1 MQIHL
6 NLANEK
12 HLKFVNFRKA
22 FFVMNNGIGGAD
34 VSHAKCEISFA
45 RGKNLMDL
53 LNVGL
58 LLQLRL
64 FACGD
69 RVRDSVNLE

>member
-1 MQIHL
+1 MQIYL

-22 FFVMNNGIGGAD
+22 FFVVNNGIGGAD

-45 RGKNLMDL
+45 RGKI
-53 LNVGL
+53 
-58 LLQLRL
+58 
-64 FACGD
+64 
-69 RVRDSVNLE
+69 

>member
-22 FFVMNNGIGGAD
+22 FFVMNNGLGGAD
-34 VSHAKCEISFA
+34 VLQAKREINFA
-45 RGKNLMDL
+45 
-53 LNVGL
+53 
-58 LLQLRL
+58 
-64 FACGD
+64 
-69 RVRDSVNLE
+69 